1 VIRSEKNRSRGGDR
15 GRDRGRDGDRSLLN
29 HAQRSV
35 KRELDREKDREKDR
49 DRERDDKYSQVSG
62 TKSGGV
68 SVNMLIGAD
77 TSKAL
82 ADFSHRLADHIAHT
96 ANTGET
102 QLVEIVFYR
111 IRHDRIR

>member
-1 VIRSEKNRSRGGDR
+1 MIRSEKNRSR

-35 KRELDREKDREKDR
+35 KRELDREKDRER

-111 IRHDRIR
+111 IRHDRIG

>member
-1 VIRSEKNRSRGGDR
+1 MIRSEKNRSR

-35 KRELDREKDREKDR
+35 KREMDREKDREMDRDRER

-102 QLVEIVFYR
+102 PLVEIVFYR
-111 IRHDRIR
+111 IRHDRIG

>member
-1 VIRSEKNRSRGGDR
+1 MIRSEKNRSRGGDR
-15 GRDRGRDGDRSLLN
+15 GRDRGRDGDKSLLN

-35 KRELDREKDREKDR
+35 KRELDREL

-82 ADFSHRLADHIAHT
+82 ADFSHRLADHIART

-102 QLVEIVFYR
+102 QLVEILFYR
-111 IRHDRIR
+111 IRHDRIG